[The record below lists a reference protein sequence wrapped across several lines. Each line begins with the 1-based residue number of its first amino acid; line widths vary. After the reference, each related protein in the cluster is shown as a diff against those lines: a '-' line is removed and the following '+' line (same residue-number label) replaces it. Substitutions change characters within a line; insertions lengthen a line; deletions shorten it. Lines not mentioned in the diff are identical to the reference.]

1 MPSIRQ
7 HGRGFIQQRYVLSTM
22 GFMALAIG
30 YVQRFCLSLA
40 ITEMVEQT
48 HHTVRQNAKFGT
60 VCPSGNPF
68 SNTTHFKREMEF
80 DWDEKVQGLVLSSF
94 FWGYVITQMPGGM
107 LADKYGGK
115 ATLGLGM
122 LFSSIGT
129 IITPVV
135 ARSYGPEALI
145 VLRLIIGLAQGP
157 LYPAMSRLLASWVPI
172 EERGRLGSL
181 VFAGAQVGNVA
192 SMQLGGFLMRYTN
205 SWTSVF
211 YAFGVFGIFWLMFW
225 FVLIYNHPNRH
236 PFISQREKQFLNRAI
251 NTVDPEDG
259 KLSIPWKSI
268 ATSGPVWGLI
278 IVQIGHDW
286 GLFTIIT
293 DLPKYMKSVL
303 KFSVVENGLLSGLPY
318 IVMWLVAMGS
328 GFIVDSMLSSQYFT
342 VTCIR
347 KTFVTIASV
356 GPALGIVAASYSGC
370 DKVLAVTSFTI
381 GMGLMGTF
389 VPSLK
394 VNALD
399 LSPNYAGTLMAIVG
413 TIGCLSGVIAP
424 YIVGVMVPNSSMEEW
439 RDVFWLSAAILI
451 ATNLLFL
458 QYGSGNVQ
466 PWNEKANRQY
476 KSSDIN
482 NENNTASIL
491 KPL

>member
-1 MPSIRQ
+1 
-7 HGRGFIQQRYVLSTM
+7 M

-40 ITEMVEQT
+40 ITEMAEQS
-48 HHTVRQNAKFGT
+48 HHRVHQNASLGT
-60 VCPSGNPF
+60 VCPGSRSFGNM
-68 SNTTHFKREMEF
+68 THFKKEMEF
-80 DWDEKVQGLVLSSF
+80 DWDEKTQGLVLSSF

-107 LADKYGGK
+107 LADTYGGK

-122 LFSSIGT
+122 LLSSIGT

-145 VLRLIIGLAQGP
+145 ILRLIIGLAQGP
-157 LYPAMSRLLASWVPI
+157 LYPAMSRLLASWVPV

-192 SMQLGGFLMRYTN
+192 SMQLGGFLMRYTD

-211 YAFGVFGIFWLMFW
+211 YAFGVFGIFWLVFW

-236 PFISQREKQFLNRAI
+236 PFISQREKNYLNRVI

-268 ATSGPVWGLI
+268 ATSAPVWGLI

-370 DKVLAVTSFTI
+370 DKVLAVTSFTV

-424 YIVGVMVPNSSMEEW
+424 YIVGIMVPNSSMEEW

-482 NENNTASIL
+482 NENNTTSIL